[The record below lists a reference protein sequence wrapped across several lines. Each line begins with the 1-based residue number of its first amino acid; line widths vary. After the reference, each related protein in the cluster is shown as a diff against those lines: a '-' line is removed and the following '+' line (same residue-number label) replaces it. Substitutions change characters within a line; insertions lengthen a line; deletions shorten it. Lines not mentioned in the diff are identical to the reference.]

1 MLVRTIRKILDTPK
15 VLYKKCIFKKNA
27 KIVGMDHTFGKT
39 SNCIN
44 GSGDK
49 NNIVIGE
56 NCEIEGCLVTQNE
69 GKISIDKNTTIRYN
83 SIIGAVENVCIGD
96 CVIISNN
103 VTIYDNNNH
112 PTGIK
117 ERKNMSLSGFHSELW
132 KWKYSEH
139 KPIIIGDNVW
149 IGEKATIL
157 KGVSIGEGAI
167 VASNAVV
174 THDVEA
180 RSIVAGNPARDVK
193 KI

>member
-69 GKISIDKNTTIRYN
+69 GKISIGKNTTIRYN

>member
-69 GKISIDKNTTIRYN
+69 GKISIGKNTTIRYN

-96 CVIISNN
+96 YVIISNN